1 MYSEIFEIRS
11 VINISYLV
19 KSFLRVFVPEESASC
34 FPADERRG
42 SAGADFAG
50 AVTITGETNK
60 ENRNLLTKVKAN
72 ILDS

>member
-1 MYSEIFEIRS
+1 MRS
-11 VINISYLV
+11 VLNISYLE
-19 KSFLRVFVPEESASC
+19 KSFFKVFVPEGSASC

-60 ENRNLLTKVKAN
+60 ENRQTPPTV
-72 ILDS
+72 